1 MNCVKALGILLVV
14 STMSQAG
21 WGAEEE
27 KPAWTGQVSVG
38 WTSTSGNTS
47 TDNKS
52 LSVSAERRTE
62 KGRLSGGADFAKG
75 RQTNPATGVKIT
87 TEDWLRSLAKY
98 DHFFTPK
105 WYGFVNGRYETD
117 KVALLD
123 SRTLLGG
130 GAGYQLIDRAETHL
144 SAEAGLASQ
153 REEYATAPATS
164 KSEVTAQLGY
174 KFDHQIVETVKFVHD
189 LSYFPS
195 TEDVSDYYLTTT
207 AEVRANFTKSMF
219 GTFKTIFSRDASP
232 AAGRG
237 NSDVKYILGVGIG
250 F

>member
-1 MNCVKALGILLVV
+1 MNCAKALGVLLVV
-14 STMSQAG
+14 LMMSQPG
-21 WGAEEE
+21 WGAEDA
-27 KPAWTGQVSVG
+27 KPAWTGQISVG

-52 LSVSAERRTE
+52 LSFSGERRTE
-62 KGRLSGGADFAKG
+62 KGRLSGGADFARG
-75 RQTNPATGVKIT
+75 RQTNPATGTKIT
-87 TEDWLRSLAKY
+87 TEDWFRSLAKY
-98 DHFFTPK
+98 DHFFSPK

-117 KVALLD
+117 KIALLD

-130 GAGYQLIDRAETHL
+130 GAGHQLIDRDETHF
-144 SAEAGLASQ
+144 SVEAGLASQ
-153 REEYATAPATS
+153 REKYATTPASS
-164 KSEVTAQLGY
+164 KSEITGQVGY

-189 LSYFPS
+189 LTYFPS
-195 TEDVSDYYLTTT
+195 TDDVSDYYLTTT
-207 AEVRANFTKSMF
+207 AELRANFTKSMF
-219 GTFKTIFSRDASP
+219 GTFKTIFSRDTSP

>member
-1 MNCVKALGILLVV
+1 MNCARALGVLLVV
-14 STMSQAG
+14 IMMSQPG
-21 WGAEEE
+21 WTAEEE
-27 KPAWTGQVSVG
+27 KPAWTGQLSVG

-52 LSVSAERRTE
+52 LSFSAERRTE
-62 KGRLSGGADFAKG
+62 KGRLSGGADYAKG
-75 RQTNPATGVKIT
+75 RQTNPATGAKIT
-87 TEDWLRSLAKY
+87 TEDWFRSLAKY
-98 DHFFTPK
+98 DHFITPR

-130 GAGYQLIDRAETHL
+130 GAGHQLIDRDEVHL

-153 REEYATAPATS
+153 REEYNTTPGTS
-164 KSEVTAQLGY
+164 SSDLTAQVGY
-174 KFDHQIVETVKFVHD
+174 KFDRQIVETVKFVHD
-189 LSYFPS
+189 LTYFPS
-195 TEDVSDYYLTTT
+195 TDDVSDYYLTTT

-219 GTFKTIFSRDASP
+219 GTFKAIFSRDASP

-237 NSDVKYILGVGIG
+237 NSDVKYILGIGIG